1 MSKKPPLF
9 TFRRCCLALLI
20 GLLAILDPF
29 GLASSS
35 DKASAEWFNRMLSS
49 SYPSTGQQQVAV
61 VLIDDAYLMR
71 NNTSW
76 PMPYGEQSKL
86 FKRLLAYKPKAVF
99 VDLLYSHDHS
109 LGDPTRGSQLLA
121 NVFERYQRQGIALF
135 LANTGVTRGVDG
147 QANTLAPFAGVSR
160 PAVVVWDGVED
171 AYPLAFKAP
180 LGVMETPAMALYR
193 EYCKT
198 QACGPLPADAQAAV
212 ASPPIAVQ
220 WGLTLAPEQA
230 RIKDLSDCAS
240 PSHFLP
246 DWLMQLGQAVFWR
259 FDDSAQSRC
268 AYSLKLS
275 ATDLEVSSPEDQA
288 LIAELLRDRLV
299 LVGANITSTGDLVQ
313 SPVHGQIPGVY
324 LHAMALDNLITW
336 GMDYDRE
343 PGSLALINISWLD
356 GLTLG
361 LLALIAVFK
370 ALHARQLAKQPAW
383 TRWPS
388 WERRL
393 FSSAYPSWLLT
404 LLVLGAVCWVLRYN
418 HYTAV
423 NVLGIT
429 LLSLLLLSDRFD
441 AFFNQPSRLTQGTQG

>member
-1 MSKKPPLF
+1 MLNKPPLF
-9 TFRRCCLALLI
+9 TRRRYYLAALI
-20 GLLAILDPF
+20 VLLAILDPF

-35 DKASAEWFNRMLSS
+35 DKASAQWFNRMLSGG
-49 SYPSTGQQQVAV
+49 YPNTGQQQVAV
-61 VLIDDAYLMR
+61 VLVDDAYLMR

-76 PMPYGEQSKL
+76 PMPYDEQSKL

-109 LGDPTRGSQLLA
+109 LGDPARGSQLLA

-135 LANTGVTRGVDG
+135 VANTGVTRGEDG
-147 QANTLAPFAGVSR
+147 QANTLAPFTGISQ
-160 PAVVVWDGVED
+160 PALVLWDGVD
-171 AYPLAFKAP
+171 DRYPLALKTSQ
-180 LGVMETPAMALYR
+180 GVLETPAMALYR

-198 QACGPLPADAQAAV
+198 QTCQRLPENAQATV
-212 ASPPIAVQ
+212 ASAPLVVQ
-220 WGLTLAPEQA
+220 WGLKLAPQQA

-246 DWLMQLGQAVFWR
+246 DWLRQLAQAVFWR
-259 FDDSAQSRC
+259 FDDSAQARC
-268 AYSLKLS
+268 AYSLTLS
-275 ATDLEVSSPEDQA
+275 ASDLEVSAPEDQA
-288 LIAELLRDRLV
+288 LIAQLLGDRLV
-299 LVGANITSTGDLVQ
+299 MVGAKITSTGDLVQ
-313 SPVHGQIPGVY
+313 SPVHGLIPGVY
-324 LHAMALDNLITW
+324 LHAMALDNLMTK

-343 PGSLALINISWLD
+343 PGSLPLFNISWLD
-356 GLTLG
+356 VLELG
-361 LLALIAVFK
+361 LLALIALFK

-393 FSSAYPSWLLT
+393 FSSPYPAWG
-404 LLVLGAVCWVLRYN
+404 LVLMVLAAVCIVLRNN

-429 LLSLLLLSDRFD
+429 LLSLVLLSDRFE
-441 AFFNQPSRLTQGTQG
+441 AFFDRGR